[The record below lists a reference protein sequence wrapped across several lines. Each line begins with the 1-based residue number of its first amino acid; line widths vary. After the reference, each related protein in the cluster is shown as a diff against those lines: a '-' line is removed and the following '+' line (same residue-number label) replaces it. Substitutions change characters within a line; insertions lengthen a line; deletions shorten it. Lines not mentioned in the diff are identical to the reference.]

1 VRFDAPRVEHLG
13 CLHPEQFIR
22 YVPLFDWRTERPPEH
37 AGARVLPKFN
47 REGEFFMKRFAFNWR
62 RFWAIVV
69 KEFIQMRRDRL
80 TFGMMIGIPLIQL
93 VLFGYAINSDPK
105 HLPTAIYSADN
116 SVFSRTIVWGLRNSG
131 YFDISRE
138 ARNEADI
145 QQMLAL
151 GQVQF
156 AVEIPVDFSRKLL
169 RGEKPDL
176 LIEADATD
184 PMAIGYAM
192 SAVNLLTASVLDR
205 DLTGPL
211 AKLRG
216 SAPPFNLVAHQH
228 YNPEN
233 ITQYNIVPGLM
244 GVILTM
250 TMVVITGLAITRERE
265 SGTMENLLSTP
276 VHPGEVI
283 IGKIVPY
290 IAVGYIQVFLILI
303 AAKFLFDVPI
313 VGSVPLLVAL
323 ALVFIVAHLAVGIT
337 FSTIAHNQRQAMQM
351 GMFFFLPNILL
362 SGYMFPFRGMPG
374 WAQDIGEVLP
384 LTHFLRIVRGILLK
398 GNGFTEIL
406 PELWPI
412 VLFLVVVLTIAIKRF
427 RQTLD

>member
-1 VRFDAPRVEHLG
+1 
-13 CLHPEQFIR
+13 
-22 YVPLFDWRTERPPEH
+22 
-37 AGARVLPKFN
+37 
-47 REGEFFMKRFAFNWR
+47 MKRFAFNWR
-62 RFWAIVV
+62 RFWAVVV
-69 KEFIQMRRDRL
+69 KEFIQMRRDRM
-80 TFGMMIGIPLIQL
+80 TFAMMIGVPLLQL
-93 VLFGYAINSDPK
+93 MLFGYAINSDPK

-116 SVFSRTIVWGLRNSG
+116 SIFSRTIVWGLRNSS
-131 YFDISRE
+131 YFDLTRE
-138 ARNEADI
+138 AKDEAEI
-145 QQMLAL
+145 QKLLAR
-151 GQVQF
+151 GTVQF

-176 LIEADATD
+176 LLEADATD
-184 PMAIGYAM
+184 PAAVGYAIA
-192 SAVNLLTASVLDR
+192 SINLLTTTVLNR

-216 SAPPFNLVAHQH
+216 AAPPFNLVTHQH

-250 TMVVITGLAITRERE
+250 TMVMVTGLAITRERE

-276 VHPGEVI
+276 LHPGEVM

-290 IAVGYIQVFLILI
+290 ILVGYIQVFLILL
-303 AAKFLFDVPI
+303 AAKFLFNVPI
-313 VGSVPLLVAL
+313 VGSVPLLLTVTL
-323 ALVFIVAHLAVGIT
+323 LFIVAHLSVGIT
-337 FSTIAHNQRQAMQM
+337 FSTIARNQRQAMQM

-374 WAQDIGEVLP
+374 WAQDIGECLP

-398 GNGFTEIL
+398 GNGIAEIA
-406 PELWPI
+406 PDLWPI
-412 VLFLVVVLTIAIKRF
+412 ALFLIVMLAIGIKRY

>member
-1 VRFDAPRVEHLG
+1 M
-13 CLHPEQFIR
+13 
-22 YVPLFDWRTERPPEH
+22 
-37 AGARVLPKFN
+37 KFN
-47 REGEFFMKRFAFNWR
+47 WQRFC
-62 RFWAIVV
+62 AIVA

-80 TFGMMIGIPLIQL
+80 TFAMMLGIPMIQL

-105 HLPTAIYSADN
+105 HLPTAVYSADN
-116 SVFSRTIVWGLRNSG
+116 STFSRTIVWAMRNSS
-131 YFDISRE
+131 YFDITRE
-138 ARNEADI
+138 PQSEAEI
-145 QQMLAL
+145 QKLL
-151 GQVQF
+151 KEGTVQF

-169 RGEKPDL
+169 RGEQPDL
-176 LIEADATD
+176 LLEADATD
-184 PMAIGYAM
+184 PMAIGYAVGAM
-192 SAVNLLTASVLDR
+192 NSLTPIVLNR

-211 AKLRG
+211 AKLRA
-216 SAPPFNLVAHQH
+216 SSTPFNLVVHQH

-250 TMVVITGLAITRERE
+250 TMVIITALAITRERE

-276 VHPGEVI
+276 LRPVEVI

-290 IAVGYIQVFLILI
+290 IMVGYIQIFLILVC
-303 AAKFLFDVPI
+303 AKFLFDVPM
-313 VGSVPLLVAL
+313 VGSVPLLLAVAFL
-323 ALVFIVAHLAVGIT
+323 FIVAHLAVGIT
-337 FSTIAHNQRQAMQM
+337 FSTIARNQRQAMQM

-374 WAQDIGEVLP
+374 WAQDIGECLP

-398 GNGFTEIL
+398 GNGLLEIA
-406 PELWPI
+406 PDLWPI
-412 VLFLVVVLTIAIKRF
+412 ALFLVVMLTIGIKRY